1 MKIQIISLKPTP
13 EFWLFTS
20 NIPARPLGVGGPA
33 CAASLV
39 NLWLQKPVLG
49 FVTYFKQIF

>member
-13 EFWLFTS
+13 EFWIFTS

-49 FVTYFKQIF
+49 F

>member
-13 EFWLFTS
+13 KFWLFTS
-20 NIPARPLGVGGPA
+20 NIPAKRPLGVGGPA

-49 FVTYFKQIF
+49 F